1 MQPQRPAATLLLSR
15 RECLLAFPAAAS
27 LKDIKASR
35 PTERKVQA
43 ISSAALVQMHNM
55 PNLMPYLLQVF
66 STMAKL
72 SQEELGK
79 YSLEVVPQ
87 LSSRAPPAQLH
98 SHTAQSYHPPSL
110 LRTTHVMHMHA
121 VQQCSIPTSSFVV
134 ENQPHAT
141 QVSCQRDPQERWL
154 PLVGAESTPG
164 LLILLP

>member
-1 MQPQRPAATLLLSR
+1 MVSLDSWVSLQPQRPAASLLLSR
-15 RECLLAFPAAAS
+15 RECLLAFPAAVN

-43 ISSAALVQMHNM
+43 NSSAALVQMYDM
-55 PNLMPYLLQVF
+55 FNLMPYSLQVV

-98 SHTAQSYHPPSL
+98 THSAQSFHPPSL
-110 LRTTHVMHMHA
+110 
-121 VQQCSIPTSSFVV
+121 
-134 ENQPHAT
+134 
-141 QVSCQRDPQERWL
+141 
-154 PLVGAESTPG
+154 AESNTSDAYACCPTM
-164 LLILLP
+164 LDSSTQLCC